1 MDKIRDIGNYIDTV
15 KTNSNFFQN
24 YYFHS
29 IIDLNLIK
37 LDYILQYG
45 ILSKRLLE
53 QQGLISLYT
62 HPSNDFDSKN
72 GSRLVSLSEYTENC
86 IFNPMFESF
95 TYHTLTSISL
105 LVDKNINTTK
115 EGERETYFD
124 DEIFSPD
131 FIMTPHLEGIIFPEH
146 LSNLSINQINCLP
159 NDLSCYTKRYLKNW
173 IHCMEIYFGH
183 KLSEKDLSDIKDSY
197 EQLWSILEEYE
208 SPEKWIQSAIKSQR
222 NQYGR
227 DLKDVLA
234 NILQNLWS
242 EKLSIT
248 NPNFM
253 DVVTRI
259 NKNLLPIYEIKQKSL
274 KRIN

>member
-1 MDKIRDIGNYIDTV
+1 MDKIRDIEKYIDTV

-29 IIDLNLIK
+29 IIDLNLVK
-37 LDYILQYG
+37 LDYILRYG
-45 ILSKRLLE
+45 ILSKSLIE

-62 HPSNDFDSKN
+62 HSSNDFDSKN
-72 GSRLVSLSEYTENC
+72 GNRYVSLSEYREDAT
-86 IFNPMFESF
+86 FNTMFESF
-95 TYHTLTSISL
+95 SYHTLTSISL
-105 LVDKNINTTK
+105 LVNKSINITRQ
-115 EGERETYFD
+115 GERETYFD
-124 DEIFSPD
+124 DEIFFPNY
-131 FIMTPHLEGIIFPEH
+131 IPVTNLEGIILPEH
-146 LSNLSINQINCLP
+146 LSNLNINQINCLP

-234 NILQNLWS
+234 DILQNLWS

-248 NPNFM
+248 NPNFI

-259 NKNLLPIYEIKQKSL
+259 NGNLLPIYEIKQKSL

>member
-1 MDKIRDIGNYIDTV
+1 MDKIRDIKQYIDTV

-29 IIDLNLIK
+29 IIDLNLVK
-37 LDYILQYG
+37 LDYILRYG
-45 ILSKRLLE
+45 ILSKGFIE
-53 QQGLISLYT
+53 HKGLISLYT

-72 GSRLVSLSEYTENC
+72 GNRFVSLSEYTEDSM
-86 IFNPMFESF
+86 FNSLFESF
-95 TYHTLTSISL
+95 SYHALTSISL
-105 LVDKNINTTK
+105 LVNKSINTTK
-115 EGERETYFD
+115 HGERETYFS

-131 FIMTPHLEGIIFPEH
+131 VIMITNLEGIILPEH
-146 LSNLSINQINCLP
+146 LSNLNINQINCLP
-159 NDLSCYTKRYLKNW
+159 NDLSCYTKKYLNNW
-173 IHCMEIYFGH
+173 IYCMEIYFGH
-183 KLSEKDLSDIKDSY
+183 KLSSKDINDIKDSY

-222 NQYGR
+222 NRYGK

-242 EKLSIT
+242 EKLNIT

-253 DVVTRI
+253 DVVMRI
-259 NKNLLPIYEIKQKSL
+259 NRDSLPIYEIKQKSL